1 MPSENESLVARVQ
14 SSYRK
19 LTEVA
24 ADLNKVS
31 DSLGQMIADLDS
43 ALKKLNLGLTVWVE
57 VHGDEDHQTLNYW
70 SEDLGYAKSGGKWG
84 VALRRVEGNYSYPD
98 QESEEVW
105 LFNDGPRQL
114 RLASIPYV
122 PQLLEKLSERAV
134 QATKQIAETLET
146 TQEVINAVKEAAA
159 QPKREPLS
167 PRPITGGPKQ

>member
-1 MPSENESLVARVQ
+1 M
-14 SSYRK
+14 
-19 LTEVA
+19 
-24 ADLNKVS
+24 
-31 DSLGQMIADLDS
+31 
-43 ALKKLNLGLTVWVE
+43 
-57 VHGDEDHQTLNYW
+57 
-70 SEDLGYAKSGGKWG
+70 
-84 VALRRVEGNYSYPD
+84 ALRRVEGNYSYPD